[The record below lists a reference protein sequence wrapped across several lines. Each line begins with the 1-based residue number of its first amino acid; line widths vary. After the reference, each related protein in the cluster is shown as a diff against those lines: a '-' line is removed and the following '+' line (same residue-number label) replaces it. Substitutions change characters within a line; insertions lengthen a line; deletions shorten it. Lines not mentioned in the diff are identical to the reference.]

1 MNSKPLRN
9 RRVGLSFVAFHLVIC
24 GLSPRHLWSF
34 TCSFVAFDQ
43 LIDGL

>member
-24 GLSPRHLWSF
+24 GLLHAHLWPFITSF
-34 TCSFVAFDQ
+34 RVFDKTFY
-43 LIDGL
+43 